1 MRTKL
6 LKLSRG
12 LFFITLFLL
21 SISACSSRRPI
32 RVGLVAGLTGQN
44 SALGVDG
51 RDGAMLAVEQINSQG
66 GVNGRPIE
74 LVIRDDMGTSEGA
87 IMADNEL
94 IADEGIFVI
103 IGHMT
108 SNAMMSVWPQFKDS
122 GVIFLSPTVSTPEL
136 SGIDDNFFRLIPT
149 NSVFSATLAD
159 YVMSESAI
167 KKVAI
172 FYDTD
177 NVAFTDTFRQGF
189 EKKYLSV
196 GGEILLDYPFSSSS
210 EPDFRPV
217 LSELKKQDPDGICII
232 ASAVDTAL
240 IAQQARL
247 EGLDVQLLTSNWA
260 LTEDLIENGG
270 SAVEGILTVVAHDE
284 TNQSPEY
291 LDFSN
296 RFQMRFGHKPSF
308 GAEYGYEAV
317 LVLANA
323 LNKTNGEKNGL
334 AEALLQT
341 SNLPGL
347 DGGISFDA
355 YGDVVS
361 DLYLIAVRDGQ
372 FVTEK
377 IISTTLER

>member
-74 LVIRDDMGTSEGA
+74 LVIRDDMGTFEGA

-94 IADEGIFVI
+94 ITDEGVFVI
-103 IGHMT
+103 IGHMISST
-108 SNAMMSVWPQFKDS
+108 MMSAWPQFKDS

-217 LSELKKQDPDGICII
+217 LIELKEQKPDGIFII

-323 LNKTNGEKNGL
+323 LNKTNGEKDGL
-334 AEALLQT
+334 ADALLQT

-377 IISTTLER
+377 IISTP